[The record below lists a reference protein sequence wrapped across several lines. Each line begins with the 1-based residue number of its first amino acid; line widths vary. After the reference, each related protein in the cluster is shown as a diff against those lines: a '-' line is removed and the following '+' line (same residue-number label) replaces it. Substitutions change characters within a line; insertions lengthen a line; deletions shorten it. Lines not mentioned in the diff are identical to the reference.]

1 MILLFGRK
9 ICSACQ
15 DKKAEFDK
23 AGVEY
28 KYYDLDTFEGLA
40 EYTFRGFPE
49 KQALPIVVEE

>member
-9 ICSACQ
+9 MCSACQ

-28 KYYDLDTFEGLA
+28 IYHDLDTIDGLA
-40 EYTFRGFPE
+40 EAAYRGLSD
-49 KQALPIVVEE
+49 QALPIVVEE